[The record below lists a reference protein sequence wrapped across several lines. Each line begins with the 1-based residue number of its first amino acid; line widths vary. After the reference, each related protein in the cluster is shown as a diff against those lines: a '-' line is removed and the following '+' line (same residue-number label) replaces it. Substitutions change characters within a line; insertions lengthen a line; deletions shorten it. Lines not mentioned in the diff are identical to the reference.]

1 MGASRS
7 PLVSV
12 VIPVFN
18 GQSVIEGTISSVLA
32 QTYDNFEL
40 VIANNRST
48 DGTAS
53 IVEEFA
59 ARDRRVRLWNA
70 TEFVDVVESHNRAFT
85 LISDEAEYCKV
96 VGDDDWLF
104 PSCLEETVRVAQAY
118 SSVAV
123 VGSYVLRGLRMPVDG
138 LPFPDTF
145 ATGRDVCRR
154 FLLYGEYPFAGAA
167 PLLRADI
174 VRERRPFYHPRRYHG
189 DTDAYL
195 DILRRYDFGFVHQV
209 LSGQRRRDQSQTTR
223 YLERMH
229 AFQAQMLDL
238 VNRFGPIYLTPDE
251 QRERLAA
258 AEHGYYKMLAA
269 SVFEFREPA
278 FWDFHRHFFDG
289 LGYAPSRLRIAEQA
303 GLRLVEAALNP
314 LRTTQQV
321 MTHVKRRR
329 RRETASAGEGPAVVL
344 RSAQAAHGRSVPSN
358 GRMPV

>member
-7 PLVSV
+7 PFVSV

-48 DGTAS
+48 DRTAS
-53 IVEEFA
+53 IAEEFA
-59 ARDRRVRLWNA
+59 ARDERVRLWNA

-96 VGDDDWLF
+96 VGDDDYLF
-104 PSCLEETVRVAQAY
+104 PNCIEEAVKVAQAY
-118 SSVAV
+118 PSVAV
-123 VGSYVLRGLRMPVDG
+123 VGSYVLRGLRLPVDG
-138 LPFPDTF
+138 LPFPDSF

-154 FLLYGEYPFAGAA
+154 FLLHGEYPFGGAA

-195 DILRRYDFGFVHQV
+195 DVLRRHDFGFVHQI
-209 LSGQRRRDQSQTTR
+209 LSGQRRRDPSRTTR

-229 AFQAQMLDL
+229 AFHAQMVDL
-238 VNRFGPIYLTPDE
+238 VNRFGPVYLTPDE
-251 QRERLAA
+251 QRVRLAEV
-258 AEHGYYKMLAA
+258 EHRYYRMLAA

-278 FWDFHRHFFDG
+278 FWDFHRHFFDD
-289 LGYAPSRLRIAEQA
+289 LGYAPSRLRVAEQA
-303 GLRLVEAALNP
+303 GLRLAEAVLNP
-314 LRTTQQV
+314 LRTTQQIIN
-321 MTHVKRRR
+321 HAKRRR
-329 RRETASAGEGPAVVL
+329 RRETTSAAEGPAVVL
-344 RSAQAAHGRSVPSN
+344 KSAQSPSGRGLHSN